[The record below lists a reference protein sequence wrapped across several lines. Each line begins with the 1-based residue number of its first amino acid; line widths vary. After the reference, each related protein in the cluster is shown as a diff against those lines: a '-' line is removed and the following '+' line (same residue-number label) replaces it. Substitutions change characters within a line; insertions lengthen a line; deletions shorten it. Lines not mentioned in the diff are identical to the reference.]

1 MRCIKSAVSAPN
13 IMQAKSSPLISR
25 RTINVRSI
33 PETIRLITTTA
44 NIKQIVTS
52 NGLSHFRDAY
62 RITPPIMNGERV
74 PKIKSDIF
82 CTSLKHASYKV
93 TESKIRIFP
102 AWPAY
107 HMAHDPPAVHADFS
121 MLSHSAAN
129 LFYHGWPHFDNS
141 LLIRPIDRIAFR
153 PAKKL
158 LDKGAEIV
166 YHSSWL

>member
-1 MRCIKSAVSAPN
+1 MAELTHIVSRFTRSYTKGWELLAQLPSFYSFRRRRIRYIKSAVSAPN
-13 IMQAKSSPLISR
+13 IMQAKSFTLISR

-62 RITPPIMNGERV
+62 RITTPIMNGERV

-82 CTSLKHASYKV
+82 CTSLKHASYKAIG
-93 TESKIRIFP
+93 SKIRIFP
-102 AWPAY
+102 ARSAY
-107 HMAHDPPAVHADFS
+107 HMTHDPPAVHADFS

-129 LFYHGWPHFDNS
+129 LFYHG
-141 LLIRPIDRIAFR
+141 
-153 PAKKL
+153 
-158 LDKGAEIV
+158 
-166 YHSSWL
+166 